1 MKKYVI
7 VAYPESDE
15 GYLPRQEKIVEA
27 RDSEEALYKGWRL
40 FPEYHQVGAF
50 EVEDQLKKSV

>member
-15 GYLPRQEKIVEA
+15 GYLPRQEKTIYAKDHDEA
-27 RDSEEALYKGWRL
+27 QAKAWRE

-50 EVEDQLKKSV
+50 EVEKD

>member
-7 VAYPESDE
+7 VAYPECDE
-15 GYLPRQEKIVEA
+15 DHLPRQEKIVEA

-50 EVEDQLKKSV
+50 EVEDNK